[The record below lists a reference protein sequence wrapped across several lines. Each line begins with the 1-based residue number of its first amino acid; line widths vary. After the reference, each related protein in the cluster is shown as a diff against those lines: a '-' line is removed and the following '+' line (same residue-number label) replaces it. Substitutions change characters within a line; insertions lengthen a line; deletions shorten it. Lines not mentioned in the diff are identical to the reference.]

1 MSRFAV
7 TIPRNPTGSILHTV
21 LYTYMTLYKYGI
33 WIGHDVCIIL
43 IIARLVV
50 NGTV

>member
-1 MSRFAV
+1 MCMCMCLYVCV
-7 TIPRNPTGSILHTV
+7 TGGGM
-21 LYTYMTLYKYGI
+21 YTYMTLYKYGI

-43 IIARLVV
+43 IIARPVV